1 MTDFV
6 SGLTERA
13 AAALPDHPAI
23 VDGERRLTYRELYDR
38 ILRGVAWLRASG
50 IGQGDRVGYLGM
62 NSLDYVVLM
71 QAAQRIGAVTVAIN
85 WRLVAREIAFI
96 LRDAGIDLLVTEGA
110 RLGTVEAAV
119 AEAGIGRVV
128 LTDGHHDGSPRFD
141 DGILVCEP
149 DEEVDDLADDTVA
162 LQLYTSGTTGHPKGA
177 LLTHGSLRASLT
189 QGDRTGEDWAQWDES
204 DVSLVAMPQ
213 FHIGGSAWTMQG
225 LRGKSSMVLLQ
236 QPDIADLIAAVE
248 SHGITKM
255 FAVPAVLNMILG
267 HPDAQGKTFPS
278 MRELLYGA
286 SPIPLDILKR
296 SMAKF
301 PEAQF
306 VQMYGATETSG
317 TVVYLPPEDHD
328 PAGTERMKGC
338 GKPFPDVEIRIA
350 DEDGNELPTGEV
362 GEVLVRSPL
371 VMAGYHN
378 LPEATARAFHGDWYR
393 SGDAAYVDE
402 DGYLYLFDRVKDMI
416 VSGAENIYPAEVEN
430 ALSDHPAVA
439 DVAVIGVPDEKWGEA
454 VKALVVLA
462 KGEAAGEAELIAF
475 ARERIAGFKVPKSV
489 DFVDGLPR
497 NPSGKVLKRELRK
510 AYWPEGERNIG

>member
-13 AAALPDHPAI
+13 AAALPDHLAV
-23 VDGERRLTYRELYDR
+23 VDGERRLSYSALYDR
-38 ILRGVAWLRASG
+38 ILRCVGWLRASG
-50 IGQGDRVGYLGM
+50 IEQGDRVGYLGM
-62 NSLDYVVLM
+62 NSLDYIVLM

-85 WRLVAREIAFI
+85 WRLVSREIAFI
-96 LRDAGIDLLVTEGA
+96 LRDAGIDLLVTEAA
-110 RLGTVEAAV
+110 RLDTVEAAV

-128 LTDGHHDGSPRFD
+128 LTDGERDGAPRFE
-141 DGILVCEP
+141 DGVAVCEP
-149 DEEVDDLADDTVA
+149 DAEVGDIAADTVA

-177 LLTHGSLRASLT
+177 LLTHGSIAASLT
-189 QGDRTGEDWAQWDES
+189 QGDKTGEDWTQWDEG

-225 LRGKSSMVLLQ
+225 LRGRSSMVLLQ
-236 QPDIADLIAAVE
+236 QPDIGDLIAAIE
-248 SHGITKM
+248 THGITKM

-267 HPDAQGKTFPS
+267 HPDAKGKSFPS

-328 PAGTERMKGC
+328 PAGTSRMQGC

-350 DEDGNELPTGEV
+350 DEKGNALPTGEV
-362 GEVLVRSPL
+362 GEVLVKSPL

-378 LPEATARAFHGDWYR
+378 LPEETARAFHGDWYR

-439 DVAVIGVPDEKWGEA
+439 DVAVIGVPDDKWGEA

-462 KGEAAGEAELIAF
+462 EGSAADEAELIAF
-475 ARERIAGFKVPKSV
+475 ARSRIAGFKVPKSV
-489 DFVDGLPR
+489 DFVAELPR